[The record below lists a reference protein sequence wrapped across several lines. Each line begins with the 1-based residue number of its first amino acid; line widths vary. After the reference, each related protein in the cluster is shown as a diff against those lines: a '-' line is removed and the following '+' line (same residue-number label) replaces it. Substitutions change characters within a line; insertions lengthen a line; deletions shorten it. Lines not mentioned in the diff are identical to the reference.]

1 MVNIDPT
8 IAVDAVRLVDGDR
21 QKQYGS
27 PESNLQRIAGL
38 WSAYLDVKVTPEDVS
53 HMMVLLKVSRA
64 KAGYKRDTSVDV
76 VGYTLLADMFGR
88 YDGSK

>member
-1 MVNIDPT
+1 MVSIDPT

-38 WSAYLDVKVTPEDVS
+38 WSTYLDKEVTAEDVCN
-53 HMMVLLKVSRA
+53 MMVLLKVSRA

-88 YDGSK
+88 YDGRK